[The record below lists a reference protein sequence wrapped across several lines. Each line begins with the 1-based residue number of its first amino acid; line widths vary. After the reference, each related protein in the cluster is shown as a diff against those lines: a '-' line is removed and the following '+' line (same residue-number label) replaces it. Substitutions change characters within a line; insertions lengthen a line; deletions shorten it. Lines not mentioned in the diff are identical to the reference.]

1 MRFALVG
8 PAHPFRGG
16 IAQYNSALFRALS
29 VEHEALLITFRRQYP
44 AFLFPGKTQTD
55 SSREPFIVPGEGIL
69 DSLRPSSWSAV
80 ARRILEYAPDA
91 IVFQWWQ
98 PFFGLAYSSICRA
111 VKAQSQIPVIF
122 LCHNIL
128 SHGEVQ
134 FFGREAI
141 ERLLVQRSFN
151 HADGFLVHA
160 EGLVRLLKEF
170 RPASPV
176 RKIFLPLFEFYQR
189 WDDVPASESEIPRL
203 LFFGKIRPYKGLETF
218 LEALA
223 LLRGRMPFEATIAG
237 EFYVDP
243 RPFKRLVHKNGL
255 VDQVTWI
262 DRYISNEEV
271 PHVFRSADVVVLPYV
286 EATQSGVVSAAY
298 QFDVPVIASD
308 VGGLSEIVIE
318 GETGC
323 LFPPGNAE
331 ALAEKIIQYFEAR
344 KKKEFQE
351 NIREFRQRM
360 SWNQAIDNL
369 IDLVSEVRGRGVDV

>member
-29 VEHEALLITFRRQYP
+29 VEHEALLISFRRQYP
-44 AFLFPGKTQTD
+44 DFFFPGKTQTD
-55 SSREPFIVPGEGIL
+55 SSQEPFIVPGEALL
-69 DSLRPSSWSAV
+69 DSLRPSSWSVV
-80 ARRILEYAPDA
+80 AQRILEYAPDA
-91 IVFQWWQ
+91 VVFQWWQ
-98 PFFGLAYSSICRA
+98 PFFGVAYSSICRT

-134 FFGREAI
+134 FPGREAI
-141 ERLLVQRSFN
+141 ERLIVKRSFN

-160 EGLVRLLKEF
+160 DGLVRLLKEF
-170 RPASPV
+170 RPTGPV

-189 WDDVPASESEIPRL
+189 WDNDSFSESEVPRL
-203 LFFGKIRPYKGLETF
+203 LFFGKIRPYKGLGTF

-223 LLRGRMPFEATIAG
+223 LLQGRMPFEATIAG
-237 EFYVDP
+237 EFYVNP
-243 RPFKRLVHKNGL
+243 RPFKRLVHTNGL
-255 VDQVTWI
+255 EDQVTWI

-271 PHVFRSADVVVLPYV
+271 PHVFRSADVVVLPYI

-298 QFDVPVIASD
+298 QFDVPVIASN

-318 GETGC
+318 GKTGG
-323 LFPPGNAE
+323 LVPPGNAE
-331 ALAEKIIQYFEAR
+331 ALAEKILHYFEAK

-369 IDLVSEVRGRGVDV
+369 LDLVSELRGRGANV

>member
-16 IAQYNSALFRALS
+16 IAQYNSALFKALS
-29 VEHEALLITFRRQYP
+29 TDHEALLISFCRQYP
-44 AFLFPGKTQTD
+44 DFLFPGRTQTD
-55 SSREPFIVPGEGIL
+55 SSHEPFVVPAEEIL
-69 DSLRPSSWSAV
+69 DSIRPSSWSAV
-80 ARRILEYAPDA
+80 AQRILEYKPDA

-98 PFFGLAYSSICRA
+98 PFFGLAYSNICKS
-111 VKAQSQIPVIF
+111 VKARSNIPAVF

-134 FFGREAI
+134 LPGRLTV
-141 ERLLVQRSFN
+141 ERLFARRSFS

-160 EGLVRLLKEF
+160 EGLVPLLNEL
-170 RPASPV
+170 RPGSPV
-176 RKIFLPLFEFYQR
+176 RKIFLPLFEFYQM
-189 WDDVPASESEIPRL
+189 WDDGYSSQNEVPQL

-218 LEALA
+218 LEALT
-223 LLRGRMPFEATIAG
+223 LMRGRMRFQATIAG

-243 RPFKRLVHKNGL
+243 RPFKRLVNERGL
-255 VDQVTWI
+255 ADQVTWI

-271 PHVFRSADVVVLPYV
+271 PHLFRSSDVVVLPYV

-318 GETGC
+318 GATGA
-323 LFPPGNAE
+323 LVPPGNPQM
-331 ALAEKIIQYFEAR
+331 LAKKIVHYFEKGQKR
-344 KKKEFQE
+344 EFQE
-351 NIREFRQRM
+351 NIREFRKRM
-360 SWNQAIDNL
+360 SWEQAVESL
-369 IDLVSEVRGRGVDV
+369 VDLVGELRGPRANV